1 MPTLTVV
8 RKSGSNL
15 LLLLAAIAWTAC
27 SSDLIREDFLPDKGC
42 TLIVDATKSNAT
54 PDTRGLNPPVN
65 NAINAIWSEGDQVV
79 VLSSDNNVVLG
90 NMVPTSYG
98 SNQTKLKATLNR
110 TVKKGDQ
117 LTLAFP
123 RTGRDYTGQKGTLAD
138 IAANYDYATATV
150 TVNFADD
157 SFVSATDA
165 HFTNLQS
172 IVRFTLKKANNS
184 DLPVKYLIIEADG
197 LIQNASPGSIT
208 ITPTDATSDLYAAL
222 SGINNA
228 AVTLTATDD
237 KDIYTYTTAETKTFA
252 DGKFYRITAKM
263 QKKPRTY
270 TEPLTFESF
279 DSRKGSVWATESG
292 DLEYSKNGG
301 EWKAYKSNQQISINN
316 GDIIKFRG
324 TQATIGNSN
333 SSKYMQIKCNSNC
346 YIYGN
351 IMSLLSKDNF
361 ATMTELPYAYTFQNL
376 FQGNSYIYHTEGKDL
391 VLPAT
396 VLKKQCYYQM
406 FSGCTNFN
414 YIKCLATDI
423 PANRGCTTN
432 WLKSTAKKGTFVKA
446 EGVNWPRNDD
456 SGIPVD
462 WDVKTE

>member
-1 MPTLTVV
+1 MAV
-8 RKSGSNL
+8 RRFGIKIL
-15 LLLLAAIAWTAC
+15 LPLAVIAWTAC
-27 SSDLIREDFLPDKGC
+27 SSDLIREDILPDKGC
-42 TLIVDATKSNAT
+42 TLTVDATKSNAT

-150 TVNFADD
+150 TVNYADD

-172 IVRFTLKKANNS
+172 IVRFTLKKADNS
-184 DLPVKYLIIEADG
+184 DLPVKNLTIEADG
-197 LIQNASPGSIT
+197 LLQNISPGSIT
-208 ITPTDATSDLYAAL
+208 ITPTEATNDLYAAI

-228 AVTLTATDD
+228 AVKLTATDD
-237 KDIYTYTTAETKTFA
+237 KDIYTYTTAGTKTFA

-263 QKKPRTY
+263 QKKPRAY
-270 TEPLTFESF
+270 TDPLTFECF
-279 DSRKGSVWATESG
+279 DNNKGSVWATGSG
-292 DLEYSKNGG
+292 DLEYSKNGD
-301 EWKAYKSNQQISINN
+301 EWKTYKSNQEISIIK
-316 GDIIKFRG
+316 GDVVRFRG

-333 SSKYMQIKCNSNC
+333 SSNYMRIKCKAKC

-376 FQGNSYIYHTEGKDL
+376 FQENTYIYHTEGKDL

-396 VLKKQCYYQM
+396 VLKKQCYYNM
-406 FSGCTNFN
+406 FNGCTNMN
-414 YIKCLATDI
+414 YLKCLATDI

-432 WLKSTAKKGTFVKA
+432 WLKGTPTRGTRTFVKA
-446 EGVNWPRNDD
+446 EGFEGWPAGD
-456 SGIPVD
+456 SGIPEGWKVI
-462 WDVKTE
+462 TE

>member
-1 MPTLTVV
+1 MAV
-8 RKSGSNL
+8 RRFGIKIL
-15 LLLLAAIAWTAC
+15 LPLAVIAWTAC
-27 SSDLIREDFLPDKGC
+27 SSDLIREDILPDKGC
-42 TLIVDATKSNAT
+42 TLTVDATKSNAT

-65 NAINAIWSEGDQVV
+65 NAINAIWSEGDQVTI
-79 VLSSDNNVVLG
+79 LSSSNNAVLG
-90 NMVPTSYG
+90 TMTPTSYG
-98 SNQTKLKATLNR
+98 SNQTKLKATLISP
-110 TVKKGDQ
+110 VKRGDQ
-117 LTLAFP
+117 LTLVFP
-123 RTGRDYTGQKGTLAD
+123 RTGRDYTGQKGTLND
-138 IAANYDYATATV
+138 IASNYDYATATV
-150 TVNFADD
+150 TVNYAND

-172 IVRFTLKKANNS
+172 IVRFTLKKTDNS
-184 DLPVKYLIIEADG
+184 DLPVKNLTIEANG
-197 LIQNASPGSIT
+197 LLQNGTSPGSIT

-237 KDIYTYTTAETKTFA
+237 KDIYTYTTAGTKTFA
-252 DGKFYRITAKM
+252 DGNFYRITAKM
-263 QKKPRTY
+263 KKKPRAY
-270 TEPLTFESF
+270 TDPLTFECF

-301 EWKAYKSNQQISINN
+301 EWKAYKSNQQITINK
-316 GDIIKFRG
+316 GDIIRFRG

-333 SSKYMQIKCNSNC
+333 SSQFMQIKCNSDC

-376 FQGNSYIYHTEGKDL
+376 FQGNTYIYHTEGKDL

-406 FSGCTNFN
+406 FNGCTNFN

-432 WLKSTAKKGTFVKA
+432 WLKGTPTRGTRTFVKA
-446 EGVNWPRNDD
+446 EGFEGWTVGD
-456 SGIPVD
+456 SGIPNG
-462 WDVKTE
+462 WTIEEE